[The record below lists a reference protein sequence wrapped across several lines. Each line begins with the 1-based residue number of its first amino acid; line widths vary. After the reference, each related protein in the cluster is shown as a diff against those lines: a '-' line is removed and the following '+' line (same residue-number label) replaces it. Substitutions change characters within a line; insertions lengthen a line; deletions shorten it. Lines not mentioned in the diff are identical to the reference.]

1 MISKIKNSKYYN
13 SIKLIISILIPL
25 AFTVYNIVLGYMY
38 DTLWNKSI
46 FIYYILLLLVR
57 LILTIFLHI
66 KNNIIVKII
75 YTLSFIVLL
84 LLNIALIVPS
94 ILMIE
99 SLKPINIGTIPSIT
113 MATYTFYSITTSI
126 IEIKKY
132 KNDNNILLKQLK
144 LVSLINAIVSILSL
158 QNTLIIVNGSMDN
171 DMIILSI
178 VSTIALLLLILF
190 LCFYSFIRVI
200 KNNA

>member
-25 AFTVYNIVLGYMY
+25 AFAVYNIVLGYMY

>member
-1 MISKIKNSKYYN
+1 
-13 SIKLIISILIPL
+13 
-25 AFTVYNIVLGYMY
+25 
-38 DTLWNKSI
+38 
-46 FIYYILLLLVR
+46 
-57 LILTIFLHI
+57 
-66 KNNIIVKII
+66 
-75 YTLSFIVLL
+75 
-84 LLNIALIVPS
+84 
-94 ILMIE
+94 MIE